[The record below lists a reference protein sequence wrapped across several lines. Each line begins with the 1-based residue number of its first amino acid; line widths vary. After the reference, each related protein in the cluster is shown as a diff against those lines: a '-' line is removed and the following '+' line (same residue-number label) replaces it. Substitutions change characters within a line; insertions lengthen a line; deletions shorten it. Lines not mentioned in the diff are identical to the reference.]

1 MREIDRWG
9 VKMMKKWQMLLIGSL
24 LTACNV
30 AAAQWIVVTGVG
42 EDADSALRDAKRS
55 AVEQVVGTY
64 ISSETLV
71 SQASVVQDEIYA
83 KAVGFVTDVKVLDEG
98 RHAGAYRVR
107 VNVNVNT
114 NPNSE
119 LMNRVEMIRALGDPR
134 IGVVVTYYGDAD
146 GTVQEKYPLMCES
159 AINSKLTELG
169 FTHVV
174 SSNMLLNDKEI
185 NRYAA
190 IDTQKLLP
198 DKNLDY
204 LIICKLDLH
213 TGNIVLPKYESM
225 STTGENFSTGLVRSL
240 AEINID
246 IYKAS
251 TGEVLTSFNVESK
264 AVQNSSNTSANAS
277 IKLVGADAAGKI
289 KQALSKKAASVDNQL
304 QLHVEATK
312 YADISEIM
320 QALKSLP
327 GVSNVREE
335 NYNKGKSVIT
345 LETTIKPQTVFR
357 LLKEKVSFNLF
368 MKNVNANDMTI
379 TTK

>member
-1 MREIDRWG
+1 
-9 VKMMKKWQMLLIGSL
+9 MMKKWQILLIGSL

-30 AAAQWIVVTGVG
+30 AAAQWVEVTGVG

-98 RHAGAYRVR
+98 RRAGAYRVR
-107 VNVNVNT
+107 ANVNVNT

-146 GTVQEKYPLMCES
+146 GIVQEKYPLMCES

-190 IDTQKLLP
+190 VDTQKLLP

-225 STTGENFSTGLVRSL
+225 STTGEAFSTGLVRSL
-240 AEINID
+240 AEINVD

-264 AVQNSSNTSANAS
+264 AVQSSSNTSANAS

-304 QLHVEATK
+304 QVHVEATK

-345 LETTIKPQTVFR
+345 LETTLKPQTVFR

-368 MKNVNANDMTI
+368 MKNVTANDMTI